1 MLEELV
7 AIYQPASCTSSEG
20 ALCSRQARGR
30 SRGQWGSLAEEC
42 GMCLPGSGYH
52 GNM

>member
-7 AIYQPASCTSSEG
+7 AVYQPASCTSSEG
-20 ALCSRQARGR
+20 ALCSRQARGW
-30 SRGQWGSLAEEC
+30 WGSEEC